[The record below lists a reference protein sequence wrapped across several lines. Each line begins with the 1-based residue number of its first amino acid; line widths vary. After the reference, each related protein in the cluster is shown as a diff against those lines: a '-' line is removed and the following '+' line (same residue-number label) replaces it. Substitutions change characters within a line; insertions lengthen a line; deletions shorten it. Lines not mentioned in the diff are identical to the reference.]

1 MSSSARSPMFCL
13 SQNFLLECFWNKAEN
28 EHWIE
33 EISNFKENYKTCI
46 VDLIQK
52 MSDLLDP
59 SPQSSKFNRSYSQK
73 EISFNRF
80 GSNHEIMVLKK
91 SNDNLK
97 EWVLSLENENKSLE
111 EKVTLLQNDLNR
123 KTKENE
129 DLYLKYESVSKNKD
143 YSQIKSEWEKLETL
157 LENKDRHIK
166 EMEIQTKNEIQRI
179 QDKYNEI
186 KQELDLKNEKLLKKR
201 NEVNQLNI
209 YKRMAGRME
218 EVDKLNLDLKN
229 TISQFK
235 DEVKEK
241 ERIIRQKE
249 LEITSLNVW
258 IDHRNNEIKSLK
270 DKIVELEGEITHQK
284 NIKVDLLSKIDKIST
299 ELERW
304 NEELDDRNKR
314 LEYAEQINFNE
325 YSNDDLNFDLSERI
339 KFLEEQNEELKKN
352 QDHKKNLVIEELETK
367 LDELENEKKQLMRVN
382 QKTQI
387 KYERYEKEREAKMLA
402 KDKIKLLQKE
412 LNIANIDK

>member
-1 MSSSARSPMFCL
+1 
-13 SQNFLLECFWNKAEN
+13 
-28 EHWIE
+28 
-33 EISNFKENYKTCI
+33 
-46 VDLIQK
+46 
-52 MSDLLDP
+52 
-59 SPQSSKFNRSYSQK
+59 
-73 EISFNRF
+73 
-80 GSNHEIMVLKK
+80 
-91 SNDNLK
+91 
-97 EWVLSLENENKSLE
+97 
-111 EKVTLLQNDLNR
+111 
-123 KTKENE
+123 
-129 DLYLKYESVSKNKD
+129 
-143 YSQIKSEWEKLETL
+143 
-157 LENKDRHIK
+157 
-166 EMEIQTKNEIQRI
+166 MEIQTKNEMQRI

-249 LEITSLNVW
+249 LEIINQKVC
-258 IDHRNNEIKSLK
+258 IEHRNREIKNLK

-284 NIKVDLLSKIDKIST
+284 NIKVDLMSKIDKIST
-299 ELERW
+299 ELERCK
-304 NEELDDRNKR
+304 EELDDRNKR

-339 KFLEEQNEELKKN
+339 KLLEEQNEELKKN
-352 QDHKKNLVIEELETK
+352 QDHKANLVIEELETK
-367 LDELENEKKQLMRVN
+367 LDELESEKKELSRVN

-387 KYERYEKEREAKMLA
+387 KYERYEKEREAKLLA
-402 KDKIKLLQKE
+402 KEKIKLLQKE
-412 LNIANIDK
+412 LSIALLEK